1 MNRLD
6 PAAKIVVVDDESAN
20 LTLLRAI
27 LESYNYKVHTAAD
40 GSSALQMIPAIA
52 PDLILLDIGLPDMD
66 GIEVCTWLKADS
78 QTKHIPVIFIS
89 GMDDVNKK
97 VEAFEVGGV
106 DYIIKPFHQA
116 EVMARISTHLTLQRL
131 QQNLAQQNQQ
141 LQAENIRRLR
151 VQESL
156 RESRERYRL
165 LAEHSTDMITRQ
177 NPDGLYL
184 YVSPACQTLLGYN
197 VEEMIGQLGA
207 DFIHHD
213 DLRTIENRY
222 GSIREWPS
230 SLTVTYRARRKDK
243 TYLWLETTYKVVRH
257 PSGRV
262 VDEIIGVSR
271 DVTERMQVQEQLR
284 LQASV
289 LNAAA
294 DAILITDR
302 NGTILWANPA
312 VETLSGYTPAELIGQ
327 DSQQFYSDLQ
337 SAALYQLM
345 RETVT
350 AGQVWSGEIISRR
363 KDGSLYPEEV
373 TVTPVPN
380 EQQEISHFIAIRRD
394 VTARKQAEESLLQRN
409 RELTLLNRISHML
422 SSTIKLE
429 EILQTILNE
438 MQRLL
443 NVSAGSFWLKIPET
457 GGLVCQY
464 AVGIGSERVMGW
476 RLSQGQ
482 GIAGFVAQTGE
493 TLIVGDIREDPRHYR
508 TVDEQAGL
516 SFHSL
521 LSIPLKVKGK
531 VIGVLSLVDSQ
542 KDRFTGS
549 DARLGESI
557 AAVAA
562 NALQNAQLFE
572 AEQEQHQIAE
582 TLRSVTQV
590 LSATLDLQHVFAL
603 ILSEVKKVVPYDS
616 ASVQELK
623 DDRLEIIGGVGF
635 PNLEEIIGLTFDLT
649 ADDNPNRRVMQTHRP
664 FILDNAATNY
674 SDFQNERHAP
684 AGITSWLGV
693 PLLFRDQ
700 PIGMISMDKREPGF
714 YTERHADL
722 ATAFAAQ
729 AAVAIKNAQLYDEAR
744 RAREVAEAADRS
756 KSAFLATMSHEIRTP
771 MNGIIGMT
779 SLLLDTELTPEQYDF
794 TETIRTSSEA
804 LLTIINDILDFSKI
818 EAGKVELEYQPFDL
832 ATCLQET
839 LDLLAP
845 RAVDRKL
852 DLAYVIEAD
861 VPPAIYGDMTRLRQ
875 ILLNLLSNAIKFTNE
890 GEVVVSVSG
899 VKGQVS
905 SDKGSSVKENLA
917 LDTRTPDPYEL
928 HFSVRDTGI
937 GIPPERMDRL
947 FKSFSQVD
955 ASTTRKYG
963 GTGLGLAIS
972 QRLSEMMGGSMWVES
987 PVPLPAEGRVGG
999 PGAVFHFTIRANLA
1013 PVTAQAVVEIQPNLE
1028 GKRLLIVDDS
1038 PTIREVLSRYSQEWG
1053 MQATQATWSGQA
1065 LDWLQHDQPF
1075 DLIIL
1080 DFQMPEMDGLDLA
1093 KEIRRLE
1100 ASKGVAEQGS
1110 GESAGE
1116 SNSKSKVPLVIMLPL
1131 GWREA
1136 QRQDEFEAADFAA
1149 VLSKPLKPSTLLD
1162 TFVTIFEDK
1171 PTRQVSFRERSPSR
1185 SYDITMGRRLPLQ
1198 ILVAEDN
1205 ATNQKLILQMLQ
1217 RLGYRADIAANGL
1230 EVLDALARQRYDVVL
1245 MDVNMPEMDGL
1256 EAAQQ
1261 IRRRWTR
1268 EQSPRLIAVT
1278 ANALQQDQEASLAAG
1293 MDDYLSKPI
1302 RVDALV
1308 AALQKCRPA
1317 GESAAQKPSG
1327 EVEAPGDK
1335 QKLELEPL
1343 PEATKTPAKSQS
1355 VLDPKALANLQA
1367 MVGGEMAFLVT
1378 LIDSFMADAPKLLDQ
1393 MNQALGE
1400 ANAADLKLAAHTL
1413 KSLANN
1419 FGAAELARY
1428 CKTLENL
1435 GRVGELNGAA
1445 EYIERAAAEYAQ
1457 VRLALAEIQKSYNN

>member
-1 MNRLD
+1 MNSLD
-6 PAAKIVVVDDESAN
+6 PAAEIMVVDDEPAN

-27 LESYNYKVHTAAD
+27 LEGRNYKVHTAAD
-40 GSSALQMIPAIA
+40 GISALQMIPTFS

-66 GIEVCTWLKADS
+66 GTEVCTWLKADS
-78 QTKHIPVIFIS
+78 QTNHIPVIFIS
-89 GMDDVNKK
+89 GLDDVNKK

-106 DYIIKPFHQA
+106 DYILKPFHQA
-116 EVMARISTHLTLQRL
+116 EVLARINTHLTLQRL
-131 QQNLAQQNQQ
+131 QQSLAQQNQQ

-177 NPDGLYL
+177 NPDGIYL
-184 YVSPACQTLLGYN
+184 YVSPACQTLLGRSI
-197 VEEMIGQLGA
+197 EEMIGQHA
-207 DFIHHD
+207 TDFIHPD
-213 DLRTIENRY
+213 DLQGLENRY
-222 GSIREWPS
+222 GSIREWPPS
-230 SLTVTYRARRKDK
+230 FTVTYRAQRKDK

-294 DAILITDR
+294 DAILITDQA
-302 NGTILWANPA
+302 GVILWANPA
-312 VETLSGYTPAELIGQ
+312 IESLSGYTPAELMGQ
-327 DSQQFYSDLQ
+327 NSQQFYSDLQ

-345 RETVT
+345 SETVT

-443 NVSAGSFWLKIPET
+443 NVSAGSFWLNIPET
-457 GGLVCQY
+457 GGIVCQY
-464 AVGIGSERVMGW
+464 AVGVGSERVMGW

-493 TLIVGDIREDPRHYR
+493 TLIVANIREDPRHYR

-521 LSIPLKVKGK
+521 LSIPLKVKGN
-531 VIGVLSLVDSQ
+531 VIGVLSLVDSE
-542 KDRFTGS
+542 KDRFTSS

-572 AEQEQHQIAE
+572 AEQEQYQIAE
-582 TLRSVTQV
+582 TLRSVTQA

-623 DDRLEIIGGVGF
+623 DDHLEIIGGVGF
-635 PNLEEIIGLTFDLT
+635 PNLEEIIGLNFDLT
-649 ADDNPNRRVMQTHRP
+649 ADDNPNRRVMQTRRP
-664 FILDNAATNY
+664 LILENAAINY
-674 SDFQNERHAP
+674 SVFQNERHAP
-684 AGITSWLGV
+684 AGINSWLGV

-714 YTERHADL
+714 YTEKHAHL
-722 ATAFAAQ
+722 AMAFAAQ
-729 AAVAIKNAQLYDEAR
+729 AAVAVKNAQLYDDAR

-779 SLLLDTELTPEQYDF
+779 SLLLDTALTPEQYDF

-845 RAVDRKL
+845 RAVDKKL

-890 GEVVVSVSG
+890 GEVVVE
-899 VKGQVS
+899 VS
-905 SDKGSSVKENLA
+905 STQSGREAGSKETERSSAPL
-917 LDTRTPDPYEL
+917 LPTPPYFLL

-972 QRLSEMMGGSMWVES
+972 QRLSEMMGGAMWVES
-987 PVPLPAEGRVGG
+987 PALLPAEARLGG
-999 PGAVFHFTIRANLA
+999 PGAVFHFTIRANSA
-1013 PVTAQAVVEIQPNLE
+1013 SVTGQTTVEVQPNLE

-1038 PTIREVLSRYSQEWG
+1038 ATIREVLSRYSQEWG

-1065 LDWLQHDQPF
+1065 LDWLERDQSF

-1080 DFQMPEMDGLDLA
+1080 DFQMPEMDGLNLA

-1100 ASKGVAEQGS
+1100 ASRGLAEPGS
-1110 GESAGE
+1110 AGNAGE
-1116 SNSKSKVPLVIMLPL
+1116 SSPKSKVPLVIMLPL

-1136 QRQDEFEAADFAA
+1136 QRQEEFEAADFAA

-1171 PTRQVSFRERSPSR
+1171 PTQHVSFRERSPSR

-1261 IRRRWTR
+1261 IRQRWTL

-1278 ANALQQDQEASLAAG
+1278 ANALQQDREASLAAG

-1302 RVDALV
+1302 RVEALV
-1308 AALQKCRPA
+1308 AALQKCHPA
-1317 GESAAQKPSG
+1317 GEPAAQKP
-1327 EVEAPGDK
+1327 PG
-1335 QKLELEPL
+1335 KL
-1343 PEATKTPAKSQS
+1343 K
-1355 VLDPKALANLQA
+1355 
-1367 MVGGEMAFLVT
+1367 
-1378 LIDSFMADAPKLLDQ
+1378 
-1393 MNQALGE
+1393 
-1400 ANAADLKLAAHTL
+1400 
-1413 KSLANN
+1413 
-1419 FGAAELARY
+1419 
-1428 CKTLENL
+1428 
-1435 GRVGELNGAA
+1435 
-1445 EYIERAAAEYAQ
+1445 
-1457 VRLALAEIQKSYNN
+1457 RLAIGKNLSWNLCRKQTKHRRKAKIYSIPKRWLTCRPWSGARWPFWSH